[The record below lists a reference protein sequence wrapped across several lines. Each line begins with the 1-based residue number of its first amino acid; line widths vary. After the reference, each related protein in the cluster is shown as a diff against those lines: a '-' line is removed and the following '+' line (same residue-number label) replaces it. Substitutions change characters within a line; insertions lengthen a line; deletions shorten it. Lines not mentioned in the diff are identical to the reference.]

1 MNIVIDA
8 GNTRIKV
15 GLFEDRE
22 MIQHMIFLDL
32 ESLKQFMLASRAS
45 HVLVSSVNHDPA
57 QILSWSQAPGKK
69 ISLASTLPLPIQLA
83 YKTPHTLGVDRLAAV
98 CGALEL
104 FPDKNCLIIDAG
116 TCINYEFLDA
126 QGVYHGGA
134 ISPGISMRF
143 EAMHTF
149 TARLP
154 LVNAK
159 AQVGLIGNST
169 ETCMQSGVMN
179 GAVEEVKGT
188 IKQYQVLYPDLMV
201 ILCGG
206 DYTFFENNLKP
217 SIFVTPEL
225 VLIGLNRILRHN
237 VKF

>member
-1 MNIVIDA
+1 MNVVIDA
-8 GNTRIKV
+8 GNTRTKV
-15 GLFEDRE
+15 GLFEGTELVRVE
-22 MIQHMIFLDL
+22 TFLDL
-32 ESLKQFMLASRAS
+32 ESLKKFITATTAS

-57 QILSWSQAPGKK
+57 EILSWSKAQGKK
-69 ISLASTLPLPIQLA
+69 ISLSSALPLPIHLE

-98 CGALEL
+98 CGAQEL

-126 QGVYHGGA
+126 HGVYHGGA

-154 LVNAK
+154 LVTANAH
-159 AQVGLIGNST
+159 VGLIGNST

-179 GAVEEVKGT
+179 GVVEEVKG
-188 IKQYQVLYPDLMV
+188 IIRQYQILYPDLTV
-201 ILCGG
+201 IICGG